1 MYGHGQMARD
11 FTYVDDLIEAVVR
24 LADVP
29 PAEENRVVG
38 EAGID
43 TLSHQARFRVVNI
56 GGGQPTPLMDFIR
69 TVEKATGRSAK
80 LNMMDMQAGDVP
92 RTYADPTLLHALTGY
107 TPDTP
112 IETGVASFVEWFR
125 EWRAQAPA

>member
-1 MYGHGQMARD
+1 MCIRD
-11 FTYVDDLIEAVVR
+11 SSHEA
-24 LADVP
+24 P
-29 PAEENRVVG
+29 
-38 EAGID
+38 
-43 TLSHQARFRVVNI
+43 FRVVNI

-69 TVEKATGRSAK
+69 TVEHATGRSAK

-112 IETGVASFVEWFR
+112 IETGVARFVEWYR
-125 EWRAQAPA
+125 EWRAQVAA